1 MAKMIR
7 NSVVDHLEKQGLTN
21 KDQHGFGRG
30 RSCCTQL
37 LEVMGIW
44 TKWFDLGLPWDTI
57 YTDFSKAFDSVPHHR
72 LLKKVQTYGIQGS
85 LWRWIENFLKDRK
98 QRVILGSQKSE
109 WKPVTS
115 SIPQG
120 SVLGTILFTIFINDM
135 PESVSSMMKLFSD
148 DSKLFKP

>member
-1 MAKMIR
+1 MIR

-21 KDQHGFGRG
+21 KDQHGFRRG

-37 LEVMGIW
+37 LGVMGIW

-72 LLKKVQTYGIQGS
+72 LLKKVQAYGIQGS

-135 PESVSSMMKLFSD
+135 PESVPSMMKLFSD